1 MMMIFGKRLS
11 GVFIVYLLFM
21 LSQAAWSQPES
32 AAGETSAIGMSAGST
47 PVDNAITAESDAA
60 PSAIGVQPDTVQPS
74 VQSPGDN
81 KIELKFAASEI
92 ISAGGPVLL
101 LLLAMSIV
109 GLSVVLL
116 KLWQFLRLRNKD
128 QQRIELAIRDWH
140 HGKKKQALHSLQG
153 MTHPL
158 ALVVESAMAGR
169 LHPEVGDEL
178 AREEVQRIAGVQLFK
193 LRGGLRVIE
202 VIASLSPLLGLLGT
216 VLGMIAA
223 FQQLEAAGSQVNPA
237 VLSGGIWEALL
248 TTAAGLVVAIPA
260 IMALNF
266 FEHRI
271 QLIKQQM
278 EDAGTQI
285 FTTDLMRGAPVSR
298 LQLISGED
306 AEHKRTPAAKTG

>member
-1 MMMIFGKRLS
+1 M
-11 GVFIVYLLFM
+11 
-21 LSQAAWSQPES
+21 AWSQPES
-32 AAGETSAIGMSAGST
+32 AAEEASVSGMNTGDAPAGKVTASEPAANMQ
-47 PVDNAITAESDAA
+47 PVTA
-60 PSAIGVQPDTVQPS
+60 QPH
-74 VQSPGDN
+74 VQSTGG
-81 KIELKFAASEI
+81 KVELKFAASEI
-92 ISAGGPVLL
+92 IRAGGPVLL
-101 LLLAMSIV
+101 ILLAMSIV

-116 KLWQFLRLRNKD
+116 KLWQFLRLRQKD
-128 QQRIELAIRDWH
+128 QRRIELAIRDWH
-140 HGKKKQALHSLQG
+140 HGEKKQALHSLQG

-260 IMALNF
+260 IIALNF
-266 FEHRI
+266 FEQRI
-271 QLIKQQM
+271 QRIRQQM

-285 FTTDLMRGAPVSR
+285 FTTGLMRGAPVSR
-298 LQLISGED
+298 LQLISDED
-306 AEHKRTPAAKTG
+306 NADRQRSPAAKTG